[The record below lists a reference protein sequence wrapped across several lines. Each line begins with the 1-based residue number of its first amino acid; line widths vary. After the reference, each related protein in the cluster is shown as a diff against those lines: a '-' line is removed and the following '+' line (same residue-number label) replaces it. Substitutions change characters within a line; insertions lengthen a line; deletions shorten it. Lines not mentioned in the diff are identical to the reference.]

1 MNFDLNETVQHNGR
15 PVSLLN
21 AVREIL
27 QLPAVKRFPGSA
39 LFRDPGKQPA
49 FFEGAAKSTMK
60 AKSLRLSLGLALA
73 LAANAPAEAQYMSSP
88 YPVIIVPP
96 PLVQNPVEPKR
107 AQPPKTTAPTPD
119 SSPNLGR
126 CYQGRTDLCQ

>member
-1 MNFDLNETVQHNGR
+1 
-15 PVSLLN
+15 
-21 AVREIL
+21 
-27 QLPAVKRFPGSA
+27 
-39 LFRDPGKQPA
+39 
-49 FFEGAAKSTMK
+49 MK
-60 AKSLRLSLGLALA
+60 AKSLRLALGLALA

-96 PLVQNPVEPKR
+96 PLMQNPVEPKPVPKR